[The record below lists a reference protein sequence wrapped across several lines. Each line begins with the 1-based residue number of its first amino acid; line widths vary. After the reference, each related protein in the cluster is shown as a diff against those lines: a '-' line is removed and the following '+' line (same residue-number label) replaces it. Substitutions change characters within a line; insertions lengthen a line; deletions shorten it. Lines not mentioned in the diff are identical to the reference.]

1 MDYLA
6 EYSKAM
12 DYVRERLGLG
22 ITASLY
28 ECVVK
33 FVEEFKKLD
42 AAKSEAKTSVKKEKK
57 DVRGKTGK
65 RSGTGGS
72 EAGGDPWDV

>member
-12 DYVRERLGLG
+12 HYVRERLGLP

-33 FVEEFKKLD
+33 IVEEFKKLD
-42 AAKSEAKTSVKKEKK
+42 AAKTEVKTSQKGKK